1 MKYYTPYINFG
12 GLEYQR
18 LFYKYHEDLGFPAS
32 ELYSNI
38 KFGGSDLPV
47 QVKVIYIFPMASE
60 YQSTFAD
67 QVTTDPGDSSNTFRT
82 NATQINNVITLT
94 YQYANLEEFSE
105 NKWAEYKYLAGLVA
119 NEVTREVKIE
129 YL

>member
-1 MKYYTPYINFG
+1 
-12 GLEYQR
+12 
-18 LFYKYHEDLGFPAS
+18 LGFPAS
-32 ELYSNI
+32 ELYSNL

-47 QVKVIYIFPMASE
+47 QVKVIYSFPVASEMASE

-105 NKWAEYKYLAGLVA
+105 NKWPEYKYFAELVA
-119 NEVTREVKIE
+119 NEVTREIQIQ
-129 YL
+129 YI